1 MRQADGFTMLET
13 ITAFSLLLIAILSIL
28 PLFMDI
34 RLSLKYLQIEQ
45 EAITH
50 LHDKFHEHI
59 NAESLHTFP
68 HTQDI
73 GTKVT
78 FSIVYENQWTKGC
91 AEWKDHKNRLKEFC
105 LYAE

>member
-1 MRQADGFTMLET
+1 MIET
-13 ITAFSLLLIAILSIL
+13 ITAFSLLLMAILSIL

-34 RLSLKYLQIEQ
+34 RLSLKHLQIEQ
-45 EAITH
+45 EATTR
-50 LHDKFHEHI
+50 LHDEFHNHI
-59 NAESLHTFP
+59 NGEGLYTFP
-68 HTQDI
+68 HTIDI

-78 FSIVYENQWTKGC
+78 FSIVHENQWTKAC